1 MKTKLKRLEKEV
13 KKTDKLSEEHKEEAL
28 SKIREWYVE
37 DKAEG
42 LLGKEL
48 LKITKEIEPIL
59 EEIGLE

>member
-13 KKTDKLSEEHKEEAL
+13 KKTDKLSEEHKEKTL
-28 SKIREWYVE
+28 SKIREWYIE

-42 LLGKEL
+42 LLGNEL

>member
-13 KKTDKLSEEHKEEAL
+13 KKTDKLSEEHKEETL
-28 SKIREWYVE
+28 SKIREWYIE

-42 LLGKEL
+42 LLGNEL
-48 LKITKEIEPIL
+48 LKITKEIGPIL